1 MISENVYACVLAR
14 DDSIK
19 KISLY
24 TEKIYFDIE
33 EICFYLI
40 FNERYKRGLA

>member
-1 MISENVYACVLAR
+1 MISENVYACVLAK

-19 KISLY
+19 KTSLY
-24 TEKIYFDIE
+24 IEKIYFE

-40 FNERYKRGLA
+40 FNERYK

>member
-14 DDSIK
+14 DESIK
-19 KISLY
+19 KIY
-24 TEKIYFDIE
+24 TEKIYSDIE